1 MNFMDYFGGGN
12 AAGGLRKPMIDEGVN
27 SQMMSSNQPSM
38 NLGMTMP
45 STPFPT
51 DMGTGLK
58 PPSSFGQMPTG
69 GMNMQTALGA
79 MQLLGGL
86 MGKPEQPAPVPQ
98 MQMPQLPMGSNQSYE
113 NLMKMYGVRSG
124 GLLG

>member
-1 MNFMDYFGGGN
+1 MNYLTNLFGSGN
-12 AAGGLRKPMIDEGVN
+12 AAGGMRMPGKGQGMDLY
-27 SQMMSSNQPSM
+27 SSQPSS

-51 DMGTGLK
+51 EMGTGLK
-58 PPSSFGQMPTG
+58 PPASFGEMPTG

-86 MGKPEQPAPVPQ
+86 MGQPEQQAPIPQ

-113 NLMKMYGVRSG
+113 ELLKMYGVRTG

>member
-1 MNFMDYFGGGN
+1 MNYLTNYFGGGN
-12 AAGGLRKPMIDEGVN
+12 AAGGLRKPMIDDGFN
-27 SQMMSSNQPSM
+27 PQMMSSNQPSM

-58 PPSSFGQMPTG
+58 PPSSFGQMPAG
-69 GMNMQTALGA
+69 FDLKSALTAAGS
-79 MQLLGGL
+79 LLG
-86 MGKPEQPAPVPQ
+86 KQEEQQQPKLQPV
-98 MQMPQLPMGSNQSYE
+98 QLPMGSNQSYE
-113 NLMKMYGVRSG
+113 DLMKMYGVRSG

>member
-1 MNFMDYFGGGN
+1 MNYLTNYFGGGN
-12 AAGGLRKPMIDEGVN
+12 ASGGMRMP
-27 SQMMSSNQPSM
+27 QMGQGMDLYGGQPSSM

-69 GMNMQTALGA
+69 GGMNMQGALG
-79 MQLLGGL
+79 LLKSFGGLGG
-86 MGKPEQPAPVPQ
+86 QQQQPQ
-98 MQMPQLPMGSNQSYE
+98 MQQFQLQPGSNQSYE
-113 NLMKMYGVRSG
+113 DLMKMYGVRSG

>member
-1 MNFMDYFGGGN
+1 MNYLTNLFGGGN
-12 AAGGLRKPMIDEGVN
+12 AAGGLRKPSMGTGMDLYGG
-27 SQMMSSNQPSM
+27 QPSM

-79 MQLLGGL
+79 MQALGGL
-86 MGKPEQPAPVPQ
+86 MGKQEQQAPMPQ
-98 MQMPQLPMGSNQSYE
+98 MEMPQLPMGSNQNYE
-113 NLMKMYGVRSG
+113 ELMKMYGVRSG

>member
-1 MNFMDYFGGGN
+1 MNYLTNYFGGGN
-12 AAGGLRKPMIDEGVN
+12 AAGGMRMP
-27 SQMMSSNQPSM
+27 QMGQGMDLYGGQPSM

-58 PPSSFGQMPTG
+58 PPSSFGQMPAAGG
-69 GMNMQTALGA
+69 GMNMQSALAA
-79 MQLLGGL
+79 MQLLGVG
-86 MGKPEQPAPVPQ
+86 GDQQQPQ
-98 MQMPQLPMGSNQSYE
+98 MQQFQLQPGSSQSYE
-113 NLMKMYGVRSG
+113 DLMKMYGVRSG

>member
-1 MNFMDYFGGGN
+1 MNYLTNLFGSGN
-12 AAGGLRKPMIDEGVN
+12 AAGGMRMPVKGQGMDLY
-27 SQMMSSNQPSM
+27 SSQPSS

-51 DMGTGLK
+51 EMGTGLK
-58 PPSSFGQMPTG
+58 PPASFGEMPTG

-79 MQLLGGL
+79 MQALGGL
-86 MGKPEQPAPVPQ
+86 MGKPEQQAPIPQ

-113 NLMKMYGVRSG
+113 DLLKMYGVRSG